1 MKKIGGVNMEAI
13 ARLTGKLTK
22 DRKCRTQKRDCTVYQ
37 SLDESLKEVKL
48 IKEGKIKPKTW
59 RKLLKEVKE
68 DKE

>member
-48 IKEGKIKPKTW
+48 IKEGKSNQ
-59 RKLLKEVKE
+59 KLGGNFLKK
-68 DKE
+68 